1 LATAKEAISEAGKFS
16 KALDVCFS
24 LVYSVPVFLWCGD
37 VCAAREA
44 LRQLTA
50 HPNWH
55 ALTSLHA
62 TALALQGELLI
73 DEGKAGDGITLLKD
87 AIKTLNAERQSLLLM
102 RAVCALA
109 EGLSAA
115 RNREEALKV
124 IDDAIATAGDGS
136 EVLEFPELL
145 RIRATILL
153 TALNPDETEAERCL
167 DQALRIAQRQSAI
180 AWELKAA
187 LQLARLRVRQGRSSD
202 AYRLLTLRYERFTE
216 GFETKD
222 LRAAKLLLDELREVN
237 PLEVRTSAL
246 VSDSSHRQA
255 ICRNDGSAAIRAMP
269 D

>member
-1 LATAKEAISEAGKFS
+1 
-16 KALDVCFS
+16 
-24 LVYSVPVFLWCGD
+24 VYSVPVFLWCGD
-37 VCAAREA
+37 LCAAREA

-50 HPNWH
+50 HPNWR
-55 ALTSLHA
+55 ALPSLHA

-73 DEGKAGDGITLLKD
+73 DEGKTEDGITLLRD
-87 AIKTLNAERQSLLLM
+87 AIQTLNAERQTLLLM
-102 RAVCALA
+102 HAVCAFA
-109 EGLSAA
+109 EGLSATG
-115 RNREEALKV
+115 RREEALKV
-124 IDDAIATAGDGS
+124 IETAIATAGDGS
-136 EVLEFPELL
+136 ETLEFPELL

-202 AYRLLTLRYERFTE
+202 AHQLLTLRYDRFTE

-222 LRAAKLLLDELREVN
+222 LRAAKLLLDELQEAS
-237 PLEVRTSAL
+237 PFEAHSGAL
-246 VSDSSHRQA
+246 VSDSPHRRA
-255 ICRNDGSAAIRAMP
+255 IGRNDASAPLRATS